1 MYSEFRRF
9 EMKEK
14 KTFRLHNIIDK
25 GLNSLQLREKIIG
38 LFLFCVILPLI
49 TIDGIIIN
57 NILREEKIESLR
69 EAEKVADTIVNY
81 GEDIINTCHNI
92 ATSVDQNYR
101 VGEILG
107 QTYET
112 TFDYYDNYHK
122 MSENYFFQTLTR
134 FNNMKVKLYT
144 SNDTVVSGGYVG
156 RTSDIDDTEWFND
169 FINSGDKYTFRCD
182 FDTSSGVTESK
193 RRIFYFGKL
202 SFKNC
207 PFDTFI
213 RIDLNYS
220 TVSSEITRL
229 CNLESVY
236 ICADDEMIFS
246 SEGYNNLNTPYPKFE
261 KNDENYYVRD
271 VTNLGNITQI
281 AVKIKSA
288 TSLKYLFDNKI
299 IIVLL
304 LAISLLLPAFVLYKI
319 NNSIVYRIKKL
330 DQVFGKRENDEL
342 VRVDNPEGSDELGNL
357 MFNYNKMVDQV
368 NNLIKIVYKERLKEQ
383 EMSIARQN
391 AELLALHSQINPH
404 FMFNALESIR
414 MHSLIKGEIET
425 AEMVE
430 KLALMERQ
438 YVNWDSDM
446 ISIEQEVSA
455 VEAYLLLQKY
465 RFGDKLKYEISI
477 EESCKKRL
485 IPKLTVVTF
494 VENACVH
501 GMENKT
507 SECFVYLRVYKRNDD
522 FIIEVEDTGNG
533 IDEERLNEIREK
545 AKTINIED
553 LKSDKHIGI
562 YNALLRL
569 KMTMGDKYRFDIE
582 SEEGIGT
589 LIQIIFP
596 IKREEEDSIDESI
609 TC

>member
-1 MYSEFRRF
+1 M
-9 EMKEK
+9 
-14 KTFRLHNIIDK
+14 
-25 GLNSLQLREKIIG
+25 
-38 LFLFCVILPLI
+38 
-49 TIDGIIIN
+49 
-57 NILREEKIESLR
+57 
-69 EAEKVADTIVNY
+69 ADTIVNY

-261 KNDENYYVRD
+261 KNNENYYVRD

-342 VRVDNPEGSDELGNL
+342 VRVENPEGSDELYNL
-357 MFNYNKMVDQV
+357 MLNYNKMVDQV
-368 NNLIKIVYKERLKEQ
+368 NNLIRIVYKERLKEQ
-383 EMSIARQN
+383 EMSIARQK

-414 MHSLIKGEIET
+414 MHSLIKGETET

-446 ISIEQEVSA
+446 ISVEQEVIS

-477 EESCKKRL
+477 DESCKERL

-533 IDEERLNEIREK
+533 IDDEKLIEIREK
-545 AKTINIED
+545 AKSINIED
-553 LKSDKHIGI
+553 LKSEKHIGI

-569 KMTMGDKYRFDIE
+569 KMTMGDEYRFDIE

-589 LIQIIFP
+589 LIQIVFST
-596 IKREEEDSIDESI
+596 KKKEEDNIDESI
-609 TC
+609 IS

>member
-1 MYSEFRRF
+1 
-9 EMKEK
+9 MKEK

-246 SEGYNNLNTPYPKFE
+246 SEGYNNLNTPYPIFE
-261 KNDENYYVRD
+261 KDEKNYYIKN

>member
-1 MYSEFRRF
+1 
-9 EMKEK
+9 MKDK
-14 KTFRLHNIIDK
+14 KTLKLHSIIDK

-69 EAEKVADTIVNY
+69 EAEKVADTTVNY

-169 FINSGDKYTFRCD
+169 FINSGDKYIFRCD
-182 FDTSSGVTESK
+182 YDTSSGVTESK

>member
-1 MYSEFRRF
+1 
-9 EMKEK
+9 MKDK
-14 KTFRLHNIIDK
+14 KTLKLHSIIDK

-383 EMSIARQN
+383 EMSIARQK

>member
-1 MYSEFRRF
+1 
-9 EMKEK
+9 MKEK

-207 PFDTFI
+207 PYDTFI

-220 TVSSEITRL
+220 SASSEITRL

-261 KNDENYYVRD
+261 KNNENYYVRD

-383 EMSIARQN
+383 EMSIARQK

-507 SECFVYLRVYKRNDD
+507 SECFVYLRVYNKNND

-533 IDEERLNEIREK
+533 IDDERLNEIREK

-596 IKREEEDSIDESI
+596 MG
-609 TC
+609 

>member
-1 MYSEFRRF
+1 
-9 EMKEK
+9 MKEK

-92 ATSVDQNYR
+92 ATSVDHNYR
-101 VGEILG
+101 VWEILG

-261 KNDENYYVRD
+261 KNNENYYVRD

-383 EMSIARQN
+383 EMSIARQK

-507 SECFVYLRVYKRNDD
+507 SECFVYLRVYNKNND

-533 IDEERLNEIREK
+533 IDDERLNEIREK

-596 IKREEEDSIDESI
+596 MG
-609 TC
+609 

>member
-1 MYSEFRRF
+1 
-9 EMKEK
+9 MKDK
-14 KTFRLHNIIDK
+14 KTLKLHSIIDK

-57 NILREEKIESLR
+57 NILREEKVESLR
-69 EAEKVADTIVNY
+69 EAEKVADTVANY
-81 GEDIINTCHNI
+81 GEDVINTCHNI

-207 PFDTFI
+207 PYDTYI

-246 SEGYNNLNTPYPKFE
+246 SEGYNNLNTPYPEFE
-261 KNDENYYVRD
+261 KNNGNYYVKD

-299 IIVLL
+299 SIVLL

-383 EMSIARQN
+383 EMSIARQK

-414 MHSLIKGEIET
+414 MHSLIKGETET

-477 EESCKKRL
+477 EESCKERL

-507 SECFVYLRVYKRNDD
+507 SECFVYLRVYNKNND

-533 IDEERLNEIREK
+533 IDDEILNEIKEK

-562 YNALLRL
+562 YNALLRI
-569 KMTMGDKYRFDIE
+569 KMTMGDEYRFDIE

-596 IKREEEDSIDESI
+596 MKREEEDSIDESI

>member
-1 MYSEFRRF
+1 
-9 EMKEK
+9 MKEK

-261 KNDENYYVRD
+261 KNNENYYVRD

-383 EMSIARQN
+383 EMSIARQK

-438 YVNWDSDM
+438 YVNWDFDM

-507 SECFVYLRVYKRNDD
+507 SECFVYLRVYNKNND

-533 IDEERLNEIREK
+533 IDDERLNEIREK

-596 IKREEEDSIDESI
+596 MG
-609 TC
+609 

>member
-1 MYSEFRRF
+1 
-9 EMKEK
+9 MKEK

-81 GEDIINTCHNI
+81 GEYIINTCHNI

-261 KNDENYYVRD
+261 KNNENYYVRD

-383 EMSIARQN
+383 EMSIARQK

-507 SECFVYLRVYKRNDD
+507 SECFVYLRVYNKNND

-533 IDEERLNEIREK
+533 IDDERLNEIREK

-596 IKREEEDSIDESI
+596 MG
-609 TC
+609 

>member
-1 MYSEFRRF
+1 
-9 EMKEK
+9 MKEK

-49 TIDGIIIN
+49 TIDGIIIY
-57 NILREEKIESLR
+57 NILSEEKAESLR

-261 KNDENYYVRD
+261 KNNENYYVRD

-383 EMSIARQN
+383 EMSIARQK

-507 SECFVYLRVYKRNDD
+507 SECFVYLRVYNKNND

-533 IDEERLNEIREK
+533 IDDERLNEIREK

-596 IKREEEDSIDESI
+596 MG
-609 TC
+609 

>member
-1 MYSEFRRF
+1 
-9 EMKEK
+9 MKEK

-261 KNDENYYVRD
+261 KNNENYYVRD

-383 EMSIARQN
+383 EMSIARQK

-455 VEAYLLLQKY
+455 LEAYLLLQKY

-507 SECFVYLRVYKRNDD
+507 SECFVYLRVYNKNND

-533 IDEERLNEIREK
+533 IDDERLNEIREK

-596 IKREEEDSIDESI
+596 MG
-609 TC
+609 

>member
-1 MYSEFRRF
+1 
-9 EMKEK
+9 MKEK

-134 FNNMKVKLYT
+134 FNNMKEKLYT

-261 KNDENYYVRD
+261 KNNENYYVRD

-383 EMSIARQN
+383 EMSIARQK

-507 SECFVYLRVYKRNDD
+507 SECFVYLRVYNKNND

-533 IDEERLNEIREK
+533 IDDERLNEIREK

-596 IKREEEDSIDESI
+596 MG
-609 TC
+609 

>member
-1 MYSEFRRF
+1 
-9 EMKEK
+9 MKDK
-14 KTFRLHNIIDK
+14 KTLKLHSIIDK

>member
-261 KNDENYYVRD
+261 KNNENYYVRD

-383 EMSIARQN
+383 EMSIARQK

-507 SECFVYLRVYKRNDD
+507 SECFVYLRVYNKNND

-533 IDEERLNEIREK
+533 IDDERLNEIREK

-596 IKREEEDSIDESI
+596 MG
-609 TC
+609 

>member
-1 MYSEFRRF
+1 
-9 EMKEK
+9 MKDK
-14 KTFRLHNIIDK
+14 KTLKLHSIIDK

-553 LKSDKHIGI
+553 LKSDRHIGI

>member
-1 MYSEFRRF
+1 
-9 EMKEK
+9 MKDK
-14 KTFRLHNIIDK
+14 KTLKLHSIIDK

-57 NILREEKIESLR
+57 NILREEKVESLR
-69 EAEKVADTIVNY
+69 EAEKVADTVVNY
-81 GEDIINTCHNI
+81 GEDVINTCHNI

-207 PFDTFI
+207 PYDTYI

-236 ICADDEMIFS
+236 ICADDEIIFS
-246 SEGYNNLNTPYPKFE
+246 SEGYNNLNTPYPEFE
-261 KNDENYYVRD
+261 KNNGNYYVKD

-299 IIVLL
+299 SIVLL

-368 NNLIKIVYKERLKEQ
+368 NNLIQIVYKERLKEQ
-383 EMSIARQN
+383 EMSIARQK

-414 MHSLIKGEIET
+414 MHSLIKGETET

-477 EESCKKRL
+477 EESCKERL

-507 SECFVYLRVYKRNDD
+507 SECFVYLRVYNKNND

-533 IDEERLNEIREK
+533 IDDERLNEIKEK

-569 KMTMGDKYRFDIE
+569 KMTMGDEYRFDIE

-596 IKREEEDSIDESI
+596 MKREEEDSIDESI

>member
-1 MYSEFRRF
+1 
-9 EMKEK
+9 MKDK
-14 KTFRLHNIIDK
+14 KTLKLHSIIDK

-57 NILREEKIESLR
+57 NILREEKVESLR
-69 EAEKVADTIVNY
+69 EAEKVADTVANY
-81 GEDIINTCHNI
+81 GEDVINTCHNI

-207 PFDTFI
+207 PYDTYI

-246 SEGYNNLNTPYPKFE
+246 SEGYNNLNTPYPEFE
-261 KNDENYYVRD
+261 KNNGNYYVKD

-299 IIVLL
+299 SIVLL

-368 NNLIKIVYKERLKEQ
+368 NNLIQIVYKERLKEQ
-383 EMSIARQN
+383 EMSIARQK

-414 MHSLIKGEIET
+414 MHSLIKGETET

-477 EESCKKRL
+477 EESCKERM

-507 SECFVYLRVYKRNDD
+507 SECFVYLRVYNKNND

-533 IDEERLNEIREK
+533 IDDEILNEIKEK

-569 KMTMGDKYRFDIE
+569 KMTMGDEYRFDIE

-596 IKREEEDSIDESI
+596 MKREEEDSIDESI

>member
-1 MYSEFRRF
+1 
-9 EMKEK
+9 MKDK
-14 KTFRLHNIIDK
+14 KTLKLHSIIDK

-57 NILREEKIESLR
+57 NILREEKVESLR
-69 EAEKVADTIVNY
+69 EAEKVADTVANY
-81 GEDIINTCHNI
+81 GEDVINTCHNI

-207 PFDTFI
+207 PYDTYI

-246 SEGYNNLNTPYPKFE
+246 SEGYNNLNTPYPEFE
-261 KNDENYYVRD
+261 KNNGNYYVKD

-299 IIVLL
+299 SIVLL

-383 EMSIARQN
+383 EMSIARQK

-414 MHSLIKGEIET
+414 MHSLIKGETET

-477 EESCKKRL
+477 EESCKERL

-507 SECFVYLRVYKRNDD
+507 SECFVYLRVYNKNND

-533 IDEERLNEIREK
+533 IDDERLNEIKEK

-569 KMTMGDKYRFDIE
+569 KMTMDDEYRFDIE

-596 IKREEEDSIDESI
+596 MKREEEDSIDESI

>member
-1 MYSEFRRF
+1 
-9 EMKEK
+9 MKEK

-261 KNDENYYVRD
+261 KNNENYYVRD

-383 EMSIARQN
+383 EMSIARQK

-494 VENACVH
+494 VENAYVH

-507 SECFVYLRVYKRNDD
+507 SECFVYLRVYNKNND

-533 IDEERLNEIREK
+533 IDDERLNEIREK

-596 IKREEEDSIDESI
+596 MG
-609 TC
+609 